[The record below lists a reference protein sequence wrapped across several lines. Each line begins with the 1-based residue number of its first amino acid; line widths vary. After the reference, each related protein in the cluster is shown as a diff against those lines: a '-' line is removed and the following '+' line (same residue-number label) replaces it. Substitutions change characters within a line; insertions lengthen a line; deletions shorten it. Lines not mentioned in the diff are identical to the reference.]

1 MFCLQILSDNVI
13 IGLLG
18 TLTVSLVGAITG
30 IIVWVFNSLKKDLK
44 TEIDESKN
52 VLERF
57 VDALNKKLE
66 KTDDKIIDMEKMLVL
81 HSEKLKKK

>member
-13 IGLLG
+13 ICLLG
-18 TLTVSLVGAITG
+18 TLTVSLFGAIIS